1 MLSAVGGPELAGISL
16 VSEKSY
22 VLFTRIVP
30 CVVYV
35 VYVFIIAL
43 VIICLIRMVKYLA
56 TSSKEQRLIRMEL
69 SKVAEEVHLMREK
82 IEGGAEKKEQESEEQ
97 D

>member
-1 MLSAVGGPELAGISL
+1 MITNLLAVAEGT
-16 VSEKSY
+16 KFTH
-22 VLFTRIVP
+22 LFSIMVP
-30 CVVYV
+30 CVIFL

-43 VIICLIRMVKYLA
+43 VIICLIRMVKYLSS
-56 TSSKEQRLIRMEL
+56 SSKEQKLIRMEL

-82 IEGGAEKKEQESEEQ
+82 LEAGADRKEPEDTER

>member
-1 MLSAVGGPELAGISL
+1 MITSVLAVVGG
-16 VSEKSY
+16 SE
-22 VLFTRIVP
+22 VARPGVAWIFTLIVP
-30 CVVYV
+30 CVIFLVYL
-35 VYVFIIAL
+35 FIIAL

-56 TSSKEQRLIRMEL
+56 ASGKEQKLIRMEL

-82 IEGGAEKKEQESEEQ
+82 LETTAEKKEPEATEQ